1 MTIIFVNAGSH
12 KVYQIGM
19 SHFDQGCNLPL
30 ELLRQVVL
38 AHILAVISK
47 LEFLHRYV
55 IFFVSRLEHIS
66 TGACTNLLF
75 YHDVPYTD
83 PEMILTLLEFR
94 IEDVTGLLSL
104 CRLTGICVLA
114 SGGLITTVALLALL
128 SRVSTLE
135 LLHELLVLLPQ
146 AFVFFLLLEH
156 ISSCLDLLLIENC
169 LLL

>member
-1 MTIIFVNAGSH
+1 MTIVFVNAGSH
-12 KVYQIGM
+12 KVDKIGV
-19 SHFDQGCNLPL
+19 SHFDQGCDFPL
-30 ELLRQVVL
+30 EFLRQVVL
-38 AHILAVISK
+38 AHILAIISK

-55 IFFVSRLEHIS
+55 ILFISRLEYIS
-66 TGACTNLLF
+66 TGTCSNLLL
-75 YHDVPYTD
+75 YHDVSYTD
-83 PEMILTLLEFR
+83 PEMILTFLEFR
-94 IEDVTGLLSL
+94 IEDVTSLLSL

-146 AFVFFLLLEH
+146 AFVFFLLFEH
-156 ISSCLDLLLIENC
+156 ISSCLVLLLIENC